1 MSQGPQGGFA
11 AATPPQAT
19 TLHTDDNG
27 LRTGDA
33 VVTVA
38 GQAVPVYFAA
48 PHGVASPPIVLVVQE
63 IFGVHEHIRDVTRR
77 LAKLGY
83 LAVAP
88 ELYVRQGDP
97 RSIPTI
103 DELREKIISKVPDQQ
118 VFDDLDACID
128 WAVAQGGDGARVG
141 LTGFCWGGRIA
152 WLYAARQPRL
162 KAAVAWYGKLVG
174 PTNALSP
181 RHPVDVAIGL
191 LAPVLG
197 LYGEQDGGIPL
208 DTVHQMQELLVT
220 GGTPSHIVV
229 YPGAGHAFF
238 ADYRPSYH
246 APSAQ
251 AAWSELEAWL
261 ARWL

>member
-1 MSQGPQGGFA
+1 MNQGPQGGFA
-11 AATPPQAT
+11 AATPPQPT
-19 TLHTDDNG
+19 TIHTDDVG

-33 VVTVA
+33 TVTVGA
-38 GQAVPVYFAA
+38 QALPVYFAA
-48 PHGVASPPIVLVVQE
+48 PQGDGPFPVVLVVQE
-63 IFGVHEHIRDVTRR
+63 IFGVHEHIRDVARR

-88 ELYVRQGDP
+88 ELYFRQGDP
-97 RSIPTI
+97 RTLASI
-103 DELREKIISKVPDQQ
+103 DELRAKIISKVPDEQ

-128 WAVAQGGDGARVG
+128 WAVAQGGDAGRIG

-162 KAAVAWYGKLVG
+162 KAVVAWYGKLIG
-174 PTNALSP
+174 PSNALNP
-181 RHPVDVAIGL
+181 RHPTDVAIGL

-229 YPGAGHAFF
+229 YPGAGHAFY

-246 APSAQ
+246 APSAE
-251 AAWSELEAWL
+251 AAWGELKAWF